1 MPFYGSYTGFAGG
14 GVKAPITFAYTA
26 NHSENSQSTTSVTD
40 SGAALGTAAANRQI
54 LVGTFAGRSGSGT
67 SLVTGITVAGVTATE
82 LQQTGR
88 TGGNPFRSCSA
99 IYIATVPSGT
109 TGDVVVTFSG
119 TQYDI
124 GIYTIA
130 IYGAA
135 STAFDTGTAQGQASN
150 LVLSDTVNIPA
161 NGFAIAMVGGSSGS
175 LSNYTWV
182 GLTEGSGTGAE
193 VQGGST
199 RYGLAANTDMSVET
213 GRTIQSTAT
222 GTQNDACL
230 SVVSLAQA

>member
-1 MPFYGSYTGFAGG
+1 MSGPFGSSNFFIGG
-14 GVKAPITFAYTA
+14 AKVPITFAYTA
-26 NHSENSQSTTSVTD
+26 NYSATAAIVTSATD

-54 LVGTFAGRSGSGT
+54 IVTASSGRSGSGT

-82 LQQTGR
+82 LAQTNR
-88 TGGNPFRSCSA
+88 TGGNPYRSCSA
-99 IYIATVPSGT
+99 IFIATVPTGT
-109 TGDVVVTFSG
+109 TGDVVVTWSAA
-119 TQYDI
+119 QYDI
-124 GIYTIA
+124 VIYTIA

-161 NGFAIAMVGGSSGS
+161 NGFALAVVCGSSGS

-193 VQGGST
+193 VQAGST
-199 RYGLAANTDMSVET
+199 RAGLAANTDMSAET

-222 GTQNDACL
+222 GTQNDGTWAA
-230 SVVSLAQA
+230 VSLEQA